1 MIARLSI
8 RAPRTAFCVRRLHTQ
23 PKTAPFNIVF
33 DIDGVLI
40 KGKQVIPQTR
50 RALELLWE
58 NNVPYIFLTNGGG
71 VPESEK
77 AEELSKKLGV
87 PVNPDHLIVSH
98 SPMRSLVP
106 QYKDS
111 NILVVGGKGSS
122 CKRVAESYGFRRV
135 VTPEEVHAVH
145 PSACPIS
152 FCEARPVPF
161 NKEYLQNVG
170 MPVEAV
176 MVFHDSVDWGRDLQ
190 ICLDALA
197 SKGGALGTIKDS
209 EDLHSTK
216 QSVPIYFSNPDVVW
230 SNEYP
235 VPRFGQG
242 TFKLC
247 LEKIYK
253 NLTGQELEF
262 TTFGKPMT
270 TTYQYAETLLNRI
283 SPFPPTSDGQPS
295 KRTVYA
301 VGDNPYA
308 DIAGANAYGWDS
320 VLVKTG
326 VFRTKGYENHHV
338 HPATAVVD
346 HVEDAV
352 RWIFAKEKMKA
363 QEQQKQR

>member
-1 MIARLSI
+1 MISHLSL
-8 RAPRTAFCVRRLHTQ
+8 RSFRTAFHSRGLHTS
-23 PKTAPFNIVF
+23 PKAGPFNVVF

-40 KGKQVIPQTR
+40 RGKRVIPQTR

-58 NNVPYIFLTNGGG
+58 NNVPYVFLTNGGG
-71 VPESEK
+71 VRESEK

-106 QYKDS
+106 KYRDS
-111 NILVVGGKGSS
+111 NVMVVGGVGSS
-122 CKRVAESYGFRRV
+122 CKNVALDYGFRKV

-145 PSACPIS
+145 PSVCPIS
-152 FCEARPVPF
+152 SCEARPTPF
-161 NKEYLQNVG
+161 EKEYLKNVG
-170 MPVEAV
+170 KPVDAV

-190 ICLDALA
+190 LCLDALA
-197 SKGGALGTIKDS
+197 SKDGALGTVKDS
-209 EDLHSTK
+209 DELQATK
-216 QSVPIYFSNPDVVW
+216 QSVPIYFSNPDIVW

-242 TFKLC
+242 TFRLC

-253 NLTGQELEF
+253 SLTDQELEY

-270 TTYQYAETLLNRI
+270 TTYKYAESLLDKI
-283 SPFPPTSDGQPS
+283 APLTTGPDGQTP

-308 DIAGANAYGWDS
+308 DIAGANAYGWNS

-326 VFRTKGYENHHV
+326 VFKTRGYENHHE
-338 HPATAVVD
+338 HPATAVVE

-352 RWIFAKEKMKA
+352 RWIIANENSKVR
-363 QEQQKQR
+363 Q